1 MTEMIHDD
9 HCPWPYFQA
18 YGLVARPI
26 QKPKRKKRAPRSTK
40 RSWIAADLGTRK
52 YHQRV
57 VPNKK
62 RKLDRSIRRKRRL
75 KLSGDTQVT

>member
-1 MTEMIHDD
+1 MTEMIHDEI
-9 HCPWPYFQA
+9 CPWPYFQA
-18 YGLVARPI
+18 YGLVVRPA
-26 QKPKRKKRAPRSTK
+26 QKPKRKKRVRSSK

-62 RKLDRSIRRKRRL
+62 RKLDRSKVTL
-75 KLSGDTQVT
+75 GGDE